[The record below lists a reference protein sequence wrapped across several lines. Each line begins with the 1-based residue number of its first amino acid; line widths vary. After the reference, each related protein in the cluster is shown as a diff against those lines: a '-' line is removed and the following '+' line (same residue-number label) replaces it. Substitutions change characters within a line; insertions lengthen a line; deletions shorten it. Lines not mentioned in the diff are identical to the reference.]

1 MRLED
6 AMMYVLVTEGRGLSI
21 PQVAYLINR
30 EKLYIRKDGGPVTE
44 EQVWACYFRNR
55 HTFIWEGGIIHL
67 LI

>member
-6 AMMYVLVTEGRGLSI
+6 AMLYCLVNEGRGLTV
-21 PQVAYLINR
+21 PQLTYLINR
-30 EKLYIRKDGGPVTE
+30 EKLHIKKNGTPISEDE
-44 EQVWACYFRNR
+44 VWACYFRNR